1 MFGFEFQTANAFE
14 PIPTGLAV
22 PAGPGVGERQ
32 TAWRHLETG
41 TTLEGDESRRAGASA
56 DLEFVTPPCET
67 LDKAVAATEA
77 AVNLA
82 RAMLAERHGSS
93 GVIFRKGQEI
103 AGGVWL
109 TDCAV
114 RFYDEKFRAQA
125 QGTVGVPLSGF
136 TTLLTSVW
144 NRSERQDQVR
154 SEAGDMNDL
163 FDNLPGYAAASAR
176 ESSRLYGFMAA
187 CHLFLLRAIRSSP
200 TSFAGQDGSNATPT
214 ESKAFFDF
222 SHSAAARAV
231 NQKVCELPAPPATAR
246 ILVGSDSPK
255 DMFGL
260 LHRTDFH
267 SMYMSLDD
275 AERAILD
282 RPVTEVLWPEE
293 WGDINELRLFPLPYR
308 IDPEATDTAV
318 RSDVEPVTLPEW
330 VAQPRP
336 ALQRHPVRWTLLEH
350 GPTIAEWW
358 NTVRFGDVMRGGI
371 GKDVASPPPGFRG
384 RNPLYHGEFPKSTLE
399 DKSSYYG
406 MGSFP
411 MDTEKSTGTRL
422 AVFEYRDLMADVDV
436 PPQEELTL
444 DHWVDV
450 VRIFAENYVPKST

>member
-1 MFGFEFQTANAFE
+1 MFGFEFQTSNAFE
-14 PIPTGLAV
+14 PVPEGLPV
-22 PAGPGVGERQ
+22 PAGPGVRERQ
-32 TAWRHLETG
+32 TAWRHLATG
-41 TTLEGDESRRAGASA
+41 TTLEGDESRRPGASS
-56 DLEFVTPPCET
+56 DLEFVTPPCATVE
-67 LDKAVAATEA
+67 KAVAATEA

-93 GVIFRKGQEI
+93 GLIFRAGREF

-114 RFYDEKFRAQA
+114 RFYDNEFHAQA

-136 TTLLTSVW
+136 TTLLAAVW
-144 NRSERQDQVR
+144 GRSERQDQVAL
-154 SEAGDMNDL
+154 EVADMNHL
-163 FDNLPGYAAASAR
+163 FDHLPVYAEATAKDSP
-176 ESSRLYGFMAA
+176 RLYGFMAA

-200 TSFAGQDGSNATPT
+200 TSFAGQDGTNATAT
-214 ESKAFFDF
+214 ESRACFDF
-222 SHSAAARAV
+222 SSSAAARAV
-231 NQKVCELPAPPATAR
+231 NQKVCGLPALPAKTR

-282 RPVTEVLWPEE
+282 RPVTEVLWPAD

-330 VAQPRP
+330 TPQPRP
-336 ALQRHPVRWTLLEH
+336 VLDRAPVTWALLER

-358 NTVRFGDVMRGGI
+358 NTVRFGDVMRGAI
-371 GKDVASPPPGFRG
+371 GKDAASPPPGFRG
-384 RNPLYHGEFPKSTLE
+384 RNPLYLGEFPNSTVE

-411 MDTEKSTGTRL
+411 MDTEASTGRKL
-422 AVFEYRDLMADVDV
+422 AVFEYRDLMADIDV
-436 PPQEELTL
+436 LPQDELTL

-450 VRIFAENYVPKST
+450 VRIFAGNYVPKVG